1 MNSFETGKSL
11 FWLCVCVFLLM
22 CVSFFHWP
30 VNGPITEDVSTIKGK
45 GGGPGPSLERENEDR
60 FSCDRNRLSKR
71 VCVSERERDRKR
83 GKWVCL
89 HIPAGPLLW
98 RLCTSSNRE
107 KNLNA
112 HANVRQHIQ
121 LTLVQIRNDQAI
133 RSHFN
138 RQFCILSCRYEACV
152 KHGRLH
158 TNLVLPKNFF
168 VIRQCSCRF
177 PNDKWRN
184 TFVVQL
190 KAPFCSSKLL
200 SVKMSFGRH

>member
-1 MNSFETGKSL
+1 MKTDSVATEIDFPRE
-11 FWLCVCVFLLM
+11 CVWV
-22 CVSFFHWP
+22 
-30 VNGPITEDVSTIKGK
+30 
-45 GGGPGPSLERENEDR
+45 R
-60 FSCDRNRLSKR
+60 
-71 VCVSERERDRKR
+71 ERERQKERKMSLPTYSSRTTSLTPLHFLKPWEKSERSRKR
-83 GKWVCL
+83 
-89 HIPAGPLLW
+89 
-98 RLCTSSNRE
+98 
-107 KNLNA
+107 
-112 HANVRQHIQ
+112 RQHIQ

-158 TNLVLPKNFF
+158 TNLVLPKNFL